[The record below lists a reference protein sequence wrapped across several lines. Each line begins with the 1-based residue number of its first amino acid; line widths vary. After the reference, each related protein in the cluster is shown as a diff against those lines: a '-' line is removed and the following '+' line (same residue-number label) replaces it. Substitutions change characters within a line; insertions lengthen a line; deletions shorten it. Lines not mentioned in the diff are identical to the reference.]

1 MVSAVG
7 LTGAHSPGATPLEP
21 DDIEGLIPGHIRT
34 QAELNEWEEANILQ
48 ARDWLARPRVRKTPF
63 DYLFALRL
71 HKQMFGRTWRWA
83 GRIRQRETNIGVDP
97 RTIAQLFPQALANA
111 EIQLSQNPSGIDRIA
126 AQLHH
131 RLVVI
136 HSFRNGNGRHA
147 RLLVDVLLSEN
158 GHRGFAWGSGNL
170 TAEGDVRA
178 RYLSA
183 LRAADAGDFSPL
195 FAFVRS

>member
-1 MVSAVG
+1 MG
-7 LTGAHSPGATPLEP
+7 LTDAHAPGATPLEP

-48 ARDWLARPRVRKTPF
+48 AHAWLVRPRVRKTPF

-83 GRIRQRETNIGVDP
+83 GQVRQRETNIGVDP
-97 RTIAQLFPQALANA
+97 GRIAQLLPQALANA
-111 EIQLSQNPSGIDRIA
+111 ELQLSQNPADIDRIA

-136 HSFRNGNGRHA
+136 HAFRNGNGRHA
-147 RLLVDVLLSEN
+147 RLLVDLLLREK
-158 GHRGFAWGSGNL
+158 GQRTFAWGSGNL
-170 TAEGDVRA
+170 TAEGDVQA

-183 LRAADAGDFSPL
+183 LRAADAGDFSLL